1 LCEGW
6 LIVHS
11 TRNREQE
18 ERTMSDNLRRYHA
31 IRHAL
36 VHAYPAPPTGNLAR
50 HLNTLAALISGIV
63 GSKSTQLPHIA
74 AKVPNGTKPDSRV
87 KRFARWFDNAH
98 ILEEVYFLPYAEVL
112 LRHLALQ
119 TVVLVM
125 DGSGVG
131 RGCTALMI
139 HVIYKGRALPLAW
152 RVRQAPKGHF
162 PEDLHIALV
171 ELISELLPA
180 GAQVVFLGDGEF
192 DGTALQAT
200 LNAAGWCYACHTA
213 QSTVATWEGE
223 TFRLDTLGACS
234 KPGTLIALQEVK
246 VTRDAYGPVM
256 VLSCWAKGYQ
266 DPLYLVSNMDAAEE
280 ACHYYQKRFRIET
293 FFSDQKSRGFH
304 LHKSHISDPQR
315 LSRLLIAACLAYIW
329 MIYLGSLCEKDRWR
343 EIIHRK
349 KRCDLSL
356 FQLGLRIL
364 EHFLN
369 EDLPVP
375 VQFHVTI

>member
-1 LCEGW
+1 MKWSFKRLTHRI
-6 LIVHS
+6 LHI
-11 TRNREQE
+11 
-18 ERTMSDNLRRYHA
+18 ERATHLKEPTMSDNLRRYRA

-36 VHAYPAPPTGNLAR
+36 AQCYPTSSLGNFAR

-63 GSKSTQLPHIA
+63 GSKSTHLPHIA
-74 AKVPNGTKPDSRV
+74 TKVPDGTKPESRV
-87 KRFARWFDNAH
+87 KRFARWCDNAD

-131 RGCTALMI
+131 RGCPALMM
-139 HVIYKGRALPLAW
+139 HVVYQGRALPLAW
-152 RVRQAPKGHF
+152 RVRHAPKGHF
-162 PEDLHIALV
+162 PEDLHIAMV
-171 ELISELLPA
+171 ELMREGLPE
-180 GAQVVFLGDGEF
+180 GATGVFLGDGEF

-200 LNAAGWCYACHTA
+200 LHEAGWSYACHTA
-213 QSTVATWEGE
+213 RSTVATWEGT

-246 VTRDAYGPVM
+246 FTRDAYGPVM

-266 DPLYLVSNMDAAEE
+266 EPLYLVSNMDAAEE
-280 ACHYYQKRFRIET
+280 ACRYYQKRFRIET

-329 MIYLGSLCEKDRWR
+329 ID
-343 EIIHRK
+343 
-349 KRCDLSL
+349 
-356 FQLGLRIL
+356 
-364 EHFLN
+364 
-369 EDLPVP
+369 
-375 VQFHVTI
+375 

>member
-1 LCEGW
+1 MPLYKE
-6 LIVHS
+6 
-11 TRNREQE
+11 TP
-18 ERTMSDNLRRYHA
+18 TMSDNLRRYRA
-31 IRHAL
+31 IHHAL
-36 VHAYPAPPTGNLAR
+36 TQAYPTVPTGNFAR
-50 HLNTLAALISGIV
+50 HVQTLAALISGIV
-63 GSKSTQLPHIA
+63 GSKSTQLPTIA
-74 AKVPNGTKPDSRV
+74 TKVPDGTKPESRV
-87 KRFARWFDNAH
+87 KRFARWVDNER
-98 ILEEVYFLPYAEVL
+98 ILEEMYFLPYAEIL
-112 LRHLALQ
+112 LTHLALE
-119 TVVLVM
+119 TLVLVM
-125 DGSGVG
+125 DGSVVG
-131 RGCTALMI
+131 RGCAALMI

-152 RVRQAPKGHF
+152 RVRQGPKGHF
-162 PEDLHIALV
+162 PEALHIALV
-171 ELISELLPA
+171 ELIRTCLPE
-180 GAQVVFLGDGEF
+180 GTQVVFLGDGEF

-200 LNAAGWCYACHTA
+200 LNEAGWCYACHTA
-213 QSTVATWEGE
+213 QSTVATWDGE

-246 VTRDAYGPVM
+246 FTRDAYGPVM

-293 FFSDQKSRGFH
+293 FFADQKSRGFH

-364 EHFLN
+364 EYFLN
-369 EDLPVP
+369 EELPVP

>member
-1 LCEGW
+1 
-6 LIVHS
+6 
-11 TRNREQE
+11 
-18 ERTMSDNLRRYHA
+18 M
-31 IRHAL
+31 
-36 VHAYPAPPTGNLAR
+36 
-50 HLNTLAALISGIV
+50 
-63 GSKSTQLPHIA
+63 
-74 AKVPNGTKPDSRV
+74 
-87 KRFARWFDNAH
+87 
-98 ILEEVYFLPYAEVL
+98 
-112 LRHLALQ
+112 
-119 TVVLVM
+119 
-125 DGSGVG
+125 
-131 RGCTALMI
+131 
-139 HVIYKGRALPLAW
+139 
-152 RVRQAPKGHF
+152 
-162 PEDLHIALV
+162 
-171 ELISELLPA
+171 
-180 GAQVVFLGDGEF
+180 
-192 DGTALQAT
+192 
-200 LNAAGWCYACHTA
+200 
-213 QSTVATWEGE
+213 ATWEGE

-246 VTRDAYGPVM
+246 FTRDAYGPVM

-329 MIYLGSLCEKDRWR
+329 MIYLGSLCEKERWR

-369 EDLPVP
+369 EELPIP